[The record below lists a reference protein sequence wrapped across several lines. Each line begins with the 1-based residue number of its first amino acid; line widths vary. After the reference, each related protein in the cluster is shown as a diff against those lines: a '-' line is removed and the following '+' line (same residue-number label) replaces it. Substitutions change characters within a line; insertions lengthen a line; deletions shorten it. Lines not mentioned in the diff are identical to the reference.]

1 MLSRKLSASQANAA
15 KAFGAK
21 LNDLRALVTVK
32 PTQGAAAAAA
42 AVGAATPGLPS
53 SSGESSLQNG
63 GGGKSSSLLV
73 PWNNGGGDNDD
84 SDIIVDGNTTTQVVA
99 VVDPVRS
106 GSFGESLLLSLETSY
121 EEAKAADSKV
131 KRGGG
136 GGEGG

>member
-1 MLSRKLSASQANAA
+1 VLSRKLSASQANAA

-32 PTQGAAAAAA
+32 PTQGAAAAVAA
-42 AVGAATPGLPS
+42 TVGAATPGLPS
-53 SSGESSLQNG
+53 SSGESSLQN
-63 GGGKSSSLLV
+63 GGKSSSLLV